1 MSVRAV
7 KFNVQDRPEFFKEL
21 RKRVNAHFKEKNI
34 SKNANT
40 KMKIKTAF
48 MVALYFVPMVLLI
61 SGIVSSLW
69 GMVGMFVLMSLGM
82 SGIGLSVMHDA
93 NHGSYS
99 KNRKVNKALGYLVN
113 FIGGYPINWIIQ
125 HNVLHH
131 SFTNVEGFD
140 EDIEQNVMRFSPSQ
154 ERKGIFKYQAFY
166 APFFYGLMTIYWLL
180 GKDFEA
186 LVRYDKMGLLE
197 GQGTTLKKSM
207 TEVVINKVWYMIITV
222 ALPIYA
228 YAPSAWWHV
237 VLAFL
242 LMHFIS
248 GLILALVFQPAHVIQ
263 ETEFFLPDEET
274 SVENNW
280 AIHQMLTT
288 ANFANNST
296 LFSWYVGG
304 LNFQIE
310 HHLFPN
316 ICHIHYKDIS
326 SIVKQTAKEFNV
338 PYYEHET
345 FLDALKSHFK
355 LLHSLGTGSY
365 DDKLAKSS

>member
-7 KFNVQDRPEFFKEL
+7 KFNVQDRPEFFKVL
-21 RKRVNAHFKEKNI
+21 RKRVNAHFKENNI

-48 MVALYFVPMVLLI
+48 MIVLYFTPLGLLLTGSI
-61 SGIVSSLW
+61 SSL
-69 GMVGMFVLMSLGM
+69 GAMFLMFAIMGFGM
-82 SGIGLSVMHDA
+82 SGIGLAIMHDA

-99 KNRKVNKALGYLVN
+99 KNRKVNKVLGYLLN

-154 ERKGIFKYQAFY
+154 DRKGIFKFQAFY
-166 APFFYGLMTIYWLL
+166 APFFYGLMTIYWILS
-180 GKDFEA
+180 KDFEA
-186 LVRYDKMGLLE
+186 LVRYNKMGLLE
-197 GQGTTLKKSM
+197 GQGTTMKKAM
-207 TEVVINKVWYMIITV
+207 TEVVFNKIWYLAITLV
-222 ALPIYA
+222 LPIYFLDF
-228 YAPSAWWHV
+228 AWWQ
-237 VLAFL
+237 VLLGFL
-242 LMHFIS
+242 MMHFIS

-280 AIHQMLTT
+280 AIHQLLTT
-288 ANFANNST
+288 ANFANDST
-296 LFSWYVGG
+296 ILSWYVGG

-316 ICHIHYKDIS
+316 ICHIHYKDIAP
-326 SIVKQTAKEFNV
+326 IVKQTAEEFNI
-338 PYYEHET
+338 PYHQHKT
-345 FLDALKSHFK
+345 FFAAIKSHFK

-365 DDKLAKSS
+365 DKKVAKAA